1 MNYLDPEKRSIL
13 AGEYV
18 LGTLPPAV
26 RANFERAMRFDASL
40 ARLVGEWADRLSAI
54 DETLQPVKP
63 PARVWRA
70 VAARTAPV
78 NVKHTGSWSESLH
91 FWRALT
97 VGAMAVAA
105 ALVLVLGVVTM
116 GPTTPARVVA
126 VLNDKEGQPAWIVHE
141 DKSRATLVVD
151 TVRNQTIDAQH
162 AFELWIIADNKP
174 QPLGVIPSRTD
185 KRVTVPASS
194 VPKNGLVFAVSLEP
208 PGGSPT
214 GQPTGPVLYQ
224 GRVLND

>member
-1 MNYLDPEKRSIL
+1 MNYIDPEKRSIL

-40 ARLVGEWADRLSAI
+40 ARLVGEWADRFSAI
-54 DETLQPVKP
+54 DATVQPVKP

-70 VAARTAPV
+70 IAARTAPI
-78 NVKHTGSWSESLH
+78 NAKRTGAWTESLS
-91 FWRALT
+91 FWRT
-97 VGAMAVAA
+97 VSIGAVAVAA
-105 ALVLVLGVVTM
+105 ALVIALGVVSTQ
-116 GPTTPARVVA
+116 PVSQPRVVA
-126 VLNDKEGQPAWIVHE
+126 VLADKDGQPAWIVHE
-141 DKSRATLVVD
+141 DKPHATLVVD

-162 AFELWIIADNKP
+162 AFELWVIAGNTP
-174 QPLGVIPSRTD
+174 RPLGVIPSRTD
-185 KRVTVPASS
+185 NHVEIPASS
-194 VPKNGLVFAVSLEP
+194 IPKDGLVFAVSLEP

-214 GQPTGPVLYQ
+214 GAPTGPVLYQ

>member
-18 LGTLPPAV
+18 LGTMPDAV

-40 ARLVGEWADRLSAI
+40 ARLVGDWADRFSAI
-54 DETLQPVKP
+54 DDTLEPVKP
-63 PARVWRA
+63 PARIWRA

-78 NVKHTGSWSESLH
+78 NVKRSGSWTESLN
-91 FWRALT
+91 FWRGLT
-97 VGAMAVAA
+97 VGALAVAA
-105 ALVLVLGVVTM
+105 ALLIVLGVVTM
-116 GPTTPARVVA
+116 NLAPDARVVA
-126 VLNDKEGQPAWIVHE
+126 VVSDKDGQPAWILRE
-141 DKSRATLVVD
+141 DKPHATLVVD

-162 AFELWIIADNKP
+162 AFELWVIADNKP

-185 KRVTVPASS
+185 ARASVPAAAL
-194 VPKNGLVFAVSLEP
+194 PKNGAVFAVSLEP

-224 GRVLND
+224 GRIIND

>member
-18 LGTLPPAV
+18 LGTLPAGV

-40 ARLVGEWADRLSAI
+40 ARLVGEWADRFAAL
-54 DETLQPVKP
+54 DETLRPVKP

-70 VAARTAPV
+70 IAARTAPV
-78 NVKHTGSWSESLH
+78 NVKRSGAWTESLG
-91 FWRALT
+91 FWRGLT
-97 VGAMAVAA
+97 TAAVAA
-105 ALVLVLGVVTM
+105 AAALLIVLGVVTM

-126 VLNDKEGQPAWIVHE
+126 VLSDKDGQPAWIVRE
-141 DKSRATLVVD
+141 DKPHATLVVD
-151 TVRNQTIDAQH
+151 TVRAQTIDTQH
-162 AFELWIIADNKP
+162 AFELWVIADNAP
-174 QPLGVIPSRTD
+174 RPLGVIPARTD
-185 KRVTVPASS
+185 THVTVPAAS
-194 VPKNGLVFAVSLEP
+194 VPKNGVAFAVSLEP

-214 GQPTGPVLYQ
+214 GAPTGPVLYQ